1 MRFFLDHDV
10 PTEVG
15 RVLRQEGHEV
25 IELRQVLPVQA
36 SDFEAFGYAREHNL
50 FLITCNRDDFLALA
64 AGHPNPGMIIL
75 VRRRS
80 RHAEC
85 GHLLALLSRAGESGL
100 HRNINFA

>member
-1 MRFFLDHDV
+1 MKFFLDHDE

-25 IELRQVLPVQA
+25 IEPRQVLPVHA

-64 AGHPNPGMIIL
+64 TDHPNPGMIIL

-80 RHAEC
+80 RRAEC
-85 GHLLALLSRAGESGL
+85 GHLLALLSRQRA
-100 HRNINFA
+100 